1 LKGIGLALLGRKGNL
16 VVAKQG
22 ENSSSSKAIV
32 AYTETEPG

>member
-1 LKGIGLALLGRKGNL
+1 MKVRIMKLGRKGNL

-32 AYTETEPG
+32 AYFGISIG